1 MKVVAVSIFPE
12 FFPGPMA
19 TGLLGKAV
27 GTGALDFAVVNPR
40 DFASDRH
47 RSVDDIPYGGGAGM
61 VMKVDVL
68 APAISRA
75 RGDGPAR
82 VVLLTPQG
90 RRLDQATLV
99 RWARS
104 PEALV
109 LVSGRYEG
117 LDERVLAL
125 VDEQVSLGDFIL
137 TGGEYAALT
146 IVDGLARLLPGV
158 LGNEAS
164 AAGDSYSDGL
174 LEHAQYT
181 RPVEFAGQAVP
192 EVLRGGDHQAIAAA
206 RRRDSLARTRRARP
220 DLLARRSL
228 DAEDRALLW
237 HAGSTAPEVVVV
249 VHAAGAAEAVPL
261 DAWARAAAAYAVARW
276 VIVPPAGA
284 DPAWDE
290 AVRAR
295 IGGLAAPALLS
306 APLPKGRTARARA
319 EAWRAARREAWARA
333 RGALEV
339 GPRPELD
346 GLWVR
351 ASSEAEVGDPAPLD
365 VVDAAR
371 TAGRLVLELGGEA
384 RAGVGALP
392 SVRAVSPLNGLG
404 AAAAPA
410 VLLDRLLGE
419 R

>member
-27 GTGALDFAVVNPR
+27 GTGALAFEVVNPR
-40 DFASDRH
+40 DFATDRH
-47 RSVDDIPYGGGAGM
+47 RSVDDVPYGGGAGM
-61 VMKVDVL
+61 VMTLDVL
-68 APAISRA
+68 APAIARA

-90 RRLDQATLV
+90 RPLDQATLV
-99 RWARS
+99 RWARG

-117 LDERVLAL
+117 LDERVVSL
-125 VDEQVSLGDFIL
+125 VDEQVSLGDFVL

-158 LGNEAS
+158 LGNAAS

-181 RPVEFAGQAVP
+181 RPVEFAGQLVP

-206 RRRDSLARTRRARP
+206 RRRDSLTRTRRARP
-220 DLLARRSL
+220 DLLARRPL
-228 DAEDRALLW
+228 DAEARAILW
-237 HAGSTAPEVVVV
+237 AAGSSAPEVVVV
-249 VHAAGAAEAVPL
+249 IHADGAPEALPL
-261 DAWARAAAAYAVARW
+261 DAWARVAAAYGVARW

-284 DPAWDE
+284 DPGWD
-290 AVRAR
+290 AGVRAR
-295 IGGLAAPALLS
+295 IGALRAPSVLS
-306 APLPKGRTARARA
+306 SPLPRPRAARARA
-319 EAWRAARREAWARA
+319 EVARAARHEAWRRAREA
-333 RGALEV
+333 LVV
-339 GPRPELD
+339 GPRPELA
-346 GLWVR
+346 GVWVR
-351 ASSEAEVGDPAPLD
+351 ATAEPEADQAAPAD
-365 VVDAAR
+365 VVDVAR
-371 TAGRLVLELGGEA
+371 TAGRLVVELGGPA
-384 RAGVGALP
+384 RPGAWVLP
-392 SVRAVSPLNGLG
+392 SVRAVAPLNALG
-404 AAAAPA
+404 PAAAPA
-410 VLLDRLLGE
+410 VVLDRLLGE